1 LTAVVDERAP
11 IGLAQSPAPVEAP
24 HQIP

>member
-1 LTAVVDERAP
+1 MGRVDERAP